1 VGVPKGQFTF
11 QQYILNIMEKDQ
23 HELYEHARK
32 RLKQKKVVYYHFVLL
47 LVGSLFLF
55 IANVFLKYGQPQLW
69 YIWVC
74 TIWFF
79 IFMLHFIKVFI
90 TDRFMNKDW
99 EREQIDRL
107 IQKQQNK
114 LDDLSEKISKDENA

>member
-1 VGVPKGQFTF
+1 
-11 QQYILNIMEKDQ
+11 MDKDQ
-23 HELYEHARK
+23 HELYENARR
-32 RLKQKKVVYYHFVLL
+32 RLRQKKIVYYHFVFLL
-47 LVGSLFLF
+47 LGCLFLF

-74 TIWFF
+74 TIWVFLF
-79 IFMLHFIKVFI
+79 ILHFIKVFI

-107 IQKQQNK
+107 IQKQKN
-114 LDDLSEKISKDENA
+114 KISELTEEALKNQK

>member
-1 VGVPKGQFTF
+1 MNK
-11 QQYILNIMEKDQ
+11 EQ
-23 HELYEHARK
+23 HELYENARR
-32 RLKQKKVVYYHFVLL
+32 RLRQKKIVYYHFVLF

-55 IANVFLKYGQPQLW
+55 IANVVLDYGQPELW
-69 YIWVC
+69 YIWVS

-79 IFMLHFIKVFI
+79 IFILHFVKVFI

-107 IQKQQNK
+107 IQLQKNK
-114 LDDLSEKISKDENA
+114 IKDLSDKISQNPNS